1 MASIRKKMTLC
12 FFVVILIP
20 LIVSTLFSAYFLL
33 GEVEKEALNNV
44 RQDIKVAS
52 LIYYNKIYYLKRFA
66 HLVATDQ
73 SLIMALQQNMP
84 EKLSGHLFLFMEKGD
99 VTQIT
104 VTDANGKVF
113 VDVPGLEKRG
123 TDLKNNPFVRMA
135 LVGNH
140 SAAAE
145 RIITSVEGDHTGD
158 LLSLTAAY
166 PIFDREGF
174 TQIGV
179 LRIRYNVGESQKMLN
194 KISGA
199 IMGRVDIFLDTHLVA
214 SSSVNRTKS
223 LLSKKGLLKKAIEK
237 TLVENKTY
245 EEVLISK
252 DGYLAEFKPI
262 LDLNYRPI
270 GVMAIH
276 TPAKEYYQLRIKSA
290 KSLLL
295 IAVGVLCLGFMI
307 GYWLQLGI
315 TRPIIK
321 LTEQTA
327 AVARGDFSRKPVE
340 IKSRDE
346 IGVLSASFNKM
357 KQDLLIYIENLKKTT
372 AERERMAKE
381 LEIGHQIQQNFLPTT
396 FPQLDEAYIFGQS
409 VPAWEVGGDFFDV
422 FMLDQ
427 KRVGL
432 VIADVSGKGVP
443 AALFMALCR
452 SVLKVTALGGYG
464 PDETLEYVNSFI
476 SKDNDACMFVTTFY
490 GILDIQS
497 KNLHYSNGG
506 HNSPIVFRHSS
517 GEIENLPGTKGTA
530 LGIIEDL
537 HYQSARKNLE
547 SGDILLLYTDGI
559 VEAPNR
565 AYEAFGLERLSKILK
580 GNHELAPEQMGA
592 MITGEVDTFSSGL
605 PQSDDV
611 TFLVVKFR

>member
-1 MASIRKKMTLC
+1 MASIRKKMTLS

-20 LIVSTLFSAYFLL
+20 LIVVTLFSAYFLV
-33 GEVEKEALNNV
+33 GEVEKEALNNI

-52 LIYYNKIYYLKRFA
+52 LIYFNKINYLKSFA
-66 HLVATDQ
+66 QLTATDQ
-73 SLIMALQQNMP
+73 SLIVALQHNMP
-84 EKLSGHLFLFMEKGD
+84 EKLSEHLFLFMEKGD
-99 VTQIT
+99 ITQIT
-104 VTDANGKVF
+104 VTDAGGRVF

-123 TDLKNNPFVRMA
+123 TDLKNDPFVRMA
-135 LVGNH
+135 LIGNH
-140 SAAAE
+140 SAASE
-145 RIITSVEGDHTGD
+145 RIMTSVAGDTKG
-158 LLSLTAAY
+158 LLSLTAVY

-179 LRIRYNVGESQKMLN
+179 LRVRYHVSKSRKMLN

-199 IMGRVDIFLDTHLVA
+199 IMGRVEIFLGTHLVA
-214 SSSVNRTKS
+214 SSSVNEGKS
-223 LLSKKGLLKKAIEK
+223 LLGEKGLPKKVIEK
-237 TLVENKTY
+237 TLVENKNY

-252 DGYLAEFKPI
+252 EGYLAEFKPI

-276 TPAKEYYQLRIKSA
+276 TPAEQYYQLRIKSA
-290 KSLLL
+290 QSLLL
-295 IAVGVLCLGFMI
+295 IAIGVLCFGFMI
-307 GYWLQLGI
+307 GYWLQMGI
-315 TRPIIK
+315 TRPIIQ

-327 AVARGDFSRKPVE
+327 AVARGDFSKEPVE
-340 IKSRDE
+340 IKSSDE

-357 KQDLLIYIENLKKTT
+357 KQDLLLYIENLKKTT

-381 LEIGHQIQQNFLPTT
+381 LEIGHQIQQNFLPST
-396 FPQLDEAYIFGQS
+396 FPQLDEASIFGQS
-409 VPAWEVGGDFFDV
+409 IPAWEVGGDFFDV

-452 SVLKVTALGGYG
+452 SVLRTTALGGHG
-464 PDETLEYVNSFI
+464 PDKTLEYVNRFI
-476 SKDNDACMFVTTFY
+476 SKDNEACMFVTTFY

-497 KNLHYSNGG
+497 RELHYANGG
-506 HNSPIVFRHSS
+506 HNSPIVFRNSS
-517 GEIENLPGTKGTA
+517 GEIESLAGTKGTA

-537 HYQSARKNLE
+537 HYLSARKSLKY
-547 SGDILLLYTDGI
+547 GDILLLYTDGI
-559 VEAPNR
+559 VEAPNID
-565 AYEAFGLERLSKILK
+565 YEAFGMERLGKILMR
-580 GNHELAPEQMGA
+580 NHELTPEQLGA
-592 MITGEVDTFSSGL
+592 MITGEVDDFSRGL

-611 TFLVVKFR
+611 TFLVVKFS